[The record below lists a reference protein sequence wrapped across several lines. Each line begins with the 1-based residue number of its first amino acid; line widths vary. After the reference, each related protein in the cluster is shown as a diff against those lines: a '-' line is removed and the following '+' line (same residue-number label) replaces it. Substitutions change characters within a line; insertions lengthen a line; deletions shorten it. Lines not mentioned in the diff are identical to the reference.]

1 MAELRKTKK
10 ETLAGLA
17 EAFPGVASFEI
28 GFQGAGDNF
37 DSFYDYTAYDAEGKV
52 IDIHSGFSNEN
63 KFLQIAE
70 DYIWYVMDNA
80 HNQPDFNNDGSDGT
94 VTFDM
99 VNKVVTLQVNYQE
112 DVTPDYDG
120 DEDDPD
126 YDQKRDEYWDNMD
139 ERDYDTTPMP
149 PEIF

>member
-10 ETLAGLA
+10 QTLAELA
-17 EAFPGVASFEI
+17 EAFPGFTQFEV
-28 GFQGAGDNF
+28 GYQGAGDSF
-37 DSFYDYTAYDAEGKV
+37 DSFFDYTAYDAKGKAT
-52 IDIHSGFSNEN
+52 N
-63 KFLQIAE
+63 IADDHQQE
-70 DYIWYVMDNA
+70 LFTKITGPYIDYIFMTA
-80 HNQPDFNNDGSDGT
+80 KNQPNFNDDGSDGT

-126 YDQKRDEYWDNMD
+126 YDEKRDEYWDNMD
-139 ERDYDTTPMP
+139 ERDWESTPMP